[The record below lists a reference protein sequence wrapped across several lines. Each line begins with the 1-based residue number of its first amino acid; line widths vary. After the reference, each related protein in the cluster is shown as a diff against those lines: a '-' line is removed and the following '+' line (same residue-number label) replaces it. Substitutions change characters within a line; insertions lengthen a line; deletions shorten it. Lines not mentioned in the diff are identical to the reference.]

1 MTSLHPR
8 LAGLLRVAAEKEPE
22 KFQVE
27 QWEVSDRFTTSGDDG
42 WEVRLDRLDDPGAF
56 PCDCMDAIAGALGME
71 FEVRRI
77 QRHCWAIEVFDDVTP
92 ISGDLDDSKHPTKRS
107 ASIAALCAILEH
119 RYGPTTGETK

>member
-56 PCDCMDAIAGALGME
+56 PCDCMDAIASAVGME
-71 FEVRRI
+71 FEVSRLSPKHWWYDI
-77 QRHCWAIEVFDDVTP
+77 CESECMEI
-92 ISGDLDDSKHPTKRS
+92 LDESEAEFPDKRT
-107 ASIAALCAILEH
+107 ASLAALCAILEH